1 MISKILKKRIKYL
14 YTKKGRLRNNNFII
28 EGKRSLLTAID
39 NDVKIKNIVVNSS
52 FIKKNKDLVKYDN
65 YRTSVVDDKCF
76 SQLSQV
82 DSPSGILAEAAIP
95 LSNKI
100 NPDFPL
106 VYLDQISDPG
116 NLGTI
121 IRTCDWFGIKQIGIS
136 PNSVEFYNSKVV
148 RSAMGSH
155 FNMKY
160 LGTPKSKDLNNF
172 SLIGADFNKGKDI
185 NDISNL
191 KNWALVMGS
200 EASGISKTISKKIST
215 YVKIEK
221 FGKGESLNIG
231 VAMGIVLHRFT
242 N

>member
-1 MISKILKKRIKYL
+1 MISKIQEKRIKSL
-14 YTKKGRLRNNNFII
+14 YSKKGRLKNNNFII
-28 EGKRSLLTAID
+28 EGERSLLTAID
-39 NDVKIKNIVVNSS
+39 NDVKIKNIVLNKS
-52 FIKKNKDLVKYDN
+52 FIEKNKNLTKYNKYKIID
-65 YRTSVVDDKCF
+65 VDDKCF

-95 LSNKI
+95 LNSKI
-100 NPDFPL
+100 NPNFPL

-136 PNSVEFYNSKVV
+136 PNSVEFYNPKVV

-155 FNMKY
+155 FNLKY
-160 LGTPKSKDLNNF
+160 LGTPKSEDLNKF

-185 NDISNL
+185 NDISNP

-200 EASGISKTISKKIST
+200 EASGISKTMNEKISS
-215 YVKIEK
+215 YVKIER
-221 FGKGESLNIG
+221 FGKGDSLNIG

>member
-1 MISKILKKRIKYL
+1 MISKILDKRIKSL
-14 YTKKGRLRNNNFII
+14 YTKKGRLKNNNFII
-28 EGKRSLLTAID
+28 EGKRSILTAIH
-39 NDVKIKNIVVNSS
+39 NSVNIKNIVLSKS
-52 FIKKNKDLVKYDN
+52 FIENNKNLAAYNRYK
-65 YRTSVVDDKCF
+65 TSVVDDKCF
-76 SQLSQV
+76 GQLSQV
-82 DSPSGILAEAAIP
+82 DSPSGILAEASIP
-95 LSNKI
+95 LQSKL
-100 NPDFPL
+100 NPDFPM

-136 PNSVEFYNSKVV
+136 PNSVEFYNPKVV
-148 RSAMGSH
+148 RSSMGSH

-160 LGTPKSKDLNNF
+160 LGTPSSEDLMRFN
-172 SLIGADFNKGKDI
+172 LIGADFNKGKNI
-185 NDISNL
+185 NNISYP

-200 EASGISKTISKKIST
+200 EASGISKTMNKKISS
-215 YVKIEK
+215 YVKIER

>member
-1 MISKILKKRIKYL
+1 MISKIQEKRIKSL
-14 YTKKGRLRNNNFII
+14 YSKKGRLKNNNFII
-28 EGKRSLLTAID
+28 EGKRSLLTAIQ
-39 NDVKIKNIVVNSS
+39 NGVNIKNIVLNKS
-52 FIKKNKDLVKYDN
+52 FAEKNRNLIAYNKYKIN
-65 YRTSVVDDKCF
+65 VVDDKCF
-76 SQLSQV
+76 DQLSQV

-95 LSNKI
+95 LHSKL

-106 VYLDQISDPG
+106 VYLDQVSDPG

-121 IRTCDWFGIKQIGIS
+121 IRTCDWFGIRQIGIS
-136 PNSVEFYNSKVV
+136 PNSVEFYNPKVV
-148 RSAMGSH
+148 RSSMGSH

-160 LGTPKSKDLNNF
+160 LGTPSSEDLNKFN
-172 SLIGADFNKGKDI
+172 LIGADFNKGKDI
-185 NDISNL
+185 NNISNP

-200 EASGISKTISKKIST
+200 EASGISKTMNEKISS
-215 YVKIEK
+215 YVKIER

>member
-1 MISKILKKRIKYL
+1 MISKILEKRIKSL
-14 YTKKGRLRNNNFII
+14 CTKKGRLKNNNFII
-28 EGKRSLLTAID
+28 EGKRSLLTAIH
-39 NDVKIKNIVVNSS
+39 NSVNIKNIVLSKS
-52 FIKKNKDLVKYDN
+52 FVEKNKNLAAYNKYK
-65 YRTSVVDDKCF
+65 TSVVDDKCIG
-76 SQLSQV
+76 QLSQV
-82 DSPSGILAEAAIP
+82 NSPPGILAEAAMP
-95 LSNKI
+95 LHSKL
-100 NPDFPL
+100 NPDIPL

-136 PNSVEFYNSKVV
+136 PDSVEFYNPKVV
-148 RSAMGSH
+148 RSSMGSH

-160 LGTPKSKDLNNF
+160 LGMPNTEDLNKFN
-172 SLIGADFNKGKDI
+172 LIGADFNKGNNI
-185 NDISNL
+185 NDISPP

-200 EASGISKTISKKIST
+200 EASGISKTMNKKISS

>member
-1 MISKILKKRIKYL
+1 MISKILEKRIKSL
-14 YTKKGRLRNNNFII
+14 NTKKGRLKNNNFII
-28 EGKRSLLTAID
+28 EGKRSLLTAIH
-39 NDVKIKNIVVNSS
+39 NSVNIKNIVLSKS
-52 FIKKNKDLVKYDN
+52 FIKKNKNLAAYNKYK
-65 YRTSVVDDKCF
+65 TSIVDDKCF
-76 SQLSQV
+76 GQLSQV

-95 LSNKI
+95 LHCKL
-100 NPDFPL
+100 NPDFPM

-136 PNSVEFYNSKVV
+136 PNSVEFYNPKVV
-148 RSAMGSH
+148 RSSMGSH

-160 LGTPKSKDLNNF
+160 LGTPNSKDLNKFN
-172 SLIGADFNKGKDI
+172 LIGADFNKGKDI
-185 NDISNL
+185 NDISNP

-200 EASGISKTISKKIST
+200 EASGISKTMNKKISS
-215 YVKIEK
+215 YVKIK
-221 FGKGESLNIG
+221 RFGKGESLNIG

>member
-1 MISKILKKRIKYL
+1 MISKILEKRIKSL
-14 YTKKGRLRNNNFII
+14 YTKKGRTKNNNFII
-28 EGKRSLLTAID
+28 EGKRSLLTAIQ
-39 NDVKIKNIVVNSS
+39 NGVNIKNIVLNKS
-52 FIKKNKDLVKYDN
+52 FKEKNKNLTTYNKYKI
-65 YRTSVVDDKCF
+65 TVVNDKCF
-76 SQLSQV
+76 DQLSQV

-95 LSNKI
+95 LQSKL
-100 NPDFPL
+100 NPDFPM

-136 PNSVEFYNSKVV
+136 PNSVEFYNPKVV
-148 RSAMGSH
+148 RSSMGSH

-160 LGTPKSKDLNNF
+160 LGTPSSEDLNRFN
-172 SLIGADFNKGKDI
+172 LIGADFNKGKDI
-185 NDISNL
+185 NDISFP

-200 EASGISKTISKKIST
+200 EASGISKTMNKKISS
-215 YVKIEK
+215 YVKIER

-242 N
+242 S

>member
-1 MISKILKKRIKYL
+1 MISKILEKRIKSL
-14 YTKKGRLRNNNFII
+14 YTKKGRLKNNSFII
-28 EGKRSLLTAID
+28 EGKRSLLTAIH
-39 NDVKIKNIVVNSS
+39 NSVIIKNIVINKY
-52 FIKKNKDLVKYDN
+52 FIKKNKNLTPYNKYK
-65 YRTSVVDDKCF
+65 TSVVDDKCF
-76 SQLSQV
+76 GQLSQV

-95 LSNKI
+95 LPSKL
-100 NPDFPL
+100 NPDFPM

-136 PNSVEFYNSKVV
+136 PSSVEFYNPKVV
-148 RSAMGSH
+148 RSSMGSH

-160 LGTPKSKDLNNF
+160 LGTPSSEDLNRFN
-172 SLIGADFNKGKDI
+172 LIGADFNKGKDI
-185 NDISNL
+185 NDISNP

-200 EASGISKTISKKIST
+200 EASGISKTMNKKISS
-215 YVKIEK
+215 YVKIER

>member
-1 MISKILKKRIKYL
+1 MISKILEKRIKSL
-14 YTKKGRLRNNNFII
+14 YTKKGRLKNNSFII
-28 EGKRSLLTAID
+28 EGKRSVLTAIH
-39 NDVKIKNIVVNSS
+39 NSVNIKNIVLSKS
-52 FIKKNKDLVKYDN
+52 FIEKNKNLATYNKYK
-65 YRTSVVDDKCF
+65 TSVVDDKCF
-76 SQLSQV
+76 GQLSQV
-82 DSPSGILAEAAIP
+82 DSPPGILAEVAIP
-95 LSNKI
+95 LNNKI
-100 NPDFPL
+100 SSDFPL

-136 PNSVEFYNSKVV
+136 PNSVEFYNPKVV
-148 RSAMGSH
+148 RSSMGSH

-160 LGTPKSKDLNNF
+160 LGTPSSEDLNRFN
-172 SLIGADFNKGKDI
+172 LIGADFNKGKDI
-185 NDISNL
+185 NDISNP

-200 EASGISKTISKKIST
+200 EASGISKTMNKKISS

>member
-1 MISKILKKRIKYL
+1 MISKIQEKRIKSL
-14 YTKKGRLRNNNFII
+14 YSKKGRLKNNNFII
-28 EGKRSLLTAID
+28 EGKRSLLTAIH
-39 NDVKIKNIVVNSS
+39 NGVNIKNIVLNKS
-52 FIKKNKDLVKYDN
+52 FTEKNKNLITYNKYKI
-65 YRTSVVDDKCF
+65 TVVDDKCF
-76 SQLSQV
+76 GQLSQV

-95 LSNKI
+95 LHSKL

-106 VYLDQISDPG
+106 VYLDQVSDPG

-136 PNSVEFYNSKVV
+136 PNSVEFYNPKVV
-148 RSAMGSH
+148 RSSMGSH

-160 LGTPKSKDLNNF
+160 LGTPSSEDLNKFN
-172 SLIGADFNKGKDI
+172 LIGADFNKGKDI
-185 NDISNL
+185 NDISNP

-200 EASGISKTISKKIST
+200 EASGISKTMNKKISS
-215 YVKIEK
+215 YVKIER

>member
-1 MISKILKKRIKYL
+1 MISKIQEKRIKSL
-14 YTKKGRLRNNNFII
+14 YSKKGRLKNNNFII
-28 EGKRSLLTAID
+28 EGKRSLLTAIQ
-39 NDVKIKNIVVNSS
+39 NGVNIKNIVLNKS
-52 FIKKNKDLVKYDN
+52 FTEKNKNLITYNKYKI
-65 YRTSVVDDKCF
+65 TIVDDKCF
-76 SQLSQV
+76 DQLSQV

-95 LSNKI
+95 LHSKL

-106 VYLDQISDPG
+106 VYLDQVSDPG

-121 IRTCDWFGIKQIGIS
+121 IRTCDWFGIRQIGIS
-136 PNSVEFYNSKVV
+136 PNSVEFYNPKVV
-148 RSAMGSH
+148 RSSMGSH

-160 LGTPKSKDLNNF
+160 LGTPSSEDLNKFN
-172 SLIGADFNKGKDI
+172 LIGADFNKGKDI
-185 NDISNL
+185 NNISNP

-200 EASGISKTISKKIST
+200 EASGISKTMNEKISS
-215 YVKIEK
+215 YVKIER

>member
-1 MISKILKKRIKYL
+1 LISKILEKRIKSL
-14 YTKKGRLRNNNFII
+14 CTKKGRLKNNNFII
-28 EGKRSLLTAID
+28 EGKRSLLTAIH
-39 NDVKIKNIVVNSS
+39 NSVNIKNIVLSKS
-52 FIKKNKDLVKYDN
+52 FIEKNKNLAAYNKYK
-65 YRTSVVDDKCF
+65 TSVVDDKCF
-76 SQLSQV
+76 GQLSQV
-82 DSPSGILAEAAIP
+82 DSPSGILAEATIP
-95 LSNKI
+95 LQNKL
-100 NPDFPL
+100 NPDFPM

-136 PNSVEFYNSKVV
+136 PNSVEFYNPKVV
-148 RSAMGSH
+148 RSSMGSH

-160 LGTPKSKDLNNF
+160 LGTPSSEDLNRFN
-172 SLIGADFNKGKDI
+172 LIGADFNKGKDI
-185 NDISNL
+185 NDISNP

-200 EASGISKTISKKIST
+200 EASGISKTMNKKISS

>member
-1 MISKILKKRIKYL
+1 MISKIQEKRIKSL
-14 YTKKGRLRNNNFII
+14 YSKKGRLKNNNFII

-39 NDVKIKNIVVNSS
+39 NGVNIKNIVLNKS
-52 FIKKNKDLVKYDN
+52 FTEKNKNLTTYNKYKI
-65 YRTSVVDDKCF
+65 TVVDDKCF
-76 SQLSQV
+76 NQLSQV
-82 DSPSGILAEAAIP
+82 DSPSGILAEASIP
-95 LSNKI
+95 LQSKL
-100 NPDFPL
+100 NPDFPM

-121 IRTCDWFGIKQIGIS
+121 VRTCDWFGIKQIGIS
-136 PNSVEFYNSKVV
+136 PNSVEFYNPKVV
-148 RSAMGSH
+148 RSSMGSH

-160 LGTPKSKDLNNF
+160 LGTPSSEDLNRFN
-172 SLIGADFNKGKDI
+172 LIGADYNKGKDI
-185 NDISNL
+185 NDISNP

-200 EASGISKTISKKIST
+200 EASGISKTMNKKISS
-215 YVKIEK
+215 YVKIER

>member
-1 MISKILKKRIKYL
+1 MISNILEKRIKSL
-14 YTKKGRLRNNNFII
+14 YTKKGRLKNNSFII
-28 EGKRSLLTAID
+28 EGKRSLLTAIY
-39 NDVKIKNIVVNSS
+39 NSVIIKNIVLSKS
-52 FIKKNKDLVKYDN
+52 FIDKNKNLTPYNKYK
-65 YRTSVVDDKCF
+65 TSVVDDKCF
-76 SQLSQV
+76 GQLSQV
-82 DSPSGILAEAAIP
+82 DSPSGILAEAKIP
-95 LSNKI
+95 LQNKL
-100 NPDFPL
+100 NPDFPM

-136 PNSVEFYNSKVV
+136 PNSVEFYNPKVV
-148 RSAMGSH
+148 RSSMGSH

-160 LGTPKSKDLNNF
+160 LGTPSSEDLNRFN
-172 SLIGADFNKGKDI
+172 LIGADFNKGKDI
-185 NDISNL
+185 NDISNP

-200 EASGISKTISKKIST
+200 EAFGISKTMNKKISS
-215 YVKIEK
+215 YVKIER

>member
-1 MISKILKKRIKYL
+1 MISKIQEKRIKSL
-14 YTKKGRLRNNNFII
+14 YSKKGRLKNNNFII
-28 EGKRSLLTAID
+28 EGKRSLLTAIQ
-39 NDVKIKNIVVNSS
+39 NGVNIKNIVLNKS
-52 FIKKNKDLVKYDN
+52 FTEKNKNLTTYNKYKI
-65 YRTSVVDDKCF
+65 TVVDDKCF
-76 SQLSQV
+76 DQLSQV

-95 LSNKI
+95 LHSKL

-136 PNSVEFYNSKVV
+136 PNSVEFYNPKVV
-148 RSAMGSH
+148 RSSMGSH

-160 LGTPKSKDLNNF
+160 LGTPSSEDLNKFN
-172 SLIGADFNKGKDI
+172 LIGADFNKGKDV
-185 NDISNL
+185 NDISNP

-200 EASGISKTISKKIST
+200 EASGISKTMNKKISS
-215 YVKIEK
+215 YVKIER
-221 FGKGESLNIG
+221 FGNGESLNIG

>member
-1 MISKILKKRIKYL
+1 MISKIQEKRIKSL
-14 YTKKGRLRNNNFII
+14 YSKKGRLKNNNFII
-28 EGKRSLLTAID
+28 EGKRSLLTAIQ
-39 NDVKIKNIVVNSS
+39 NGVNIKNIVLNKS
-52 FIKKNKDLVKYDN
+52 FTEKNKNLITYNKYKI
-65 YRTSVVDDKCF
+65 TVVDDKCF
-76 SQLSQV
+76 DQLSQV

-95 LSNKI
+95 LHSKL

-106 VYLDQISDPG
+106 VYLDQVSDPG

-121 IRTCDWFGIKQIGIS
+121 IRTCDWFGIRQIGIS
-136 PNSVEFYNSKVV
+136 PNSVEFYNPKVV
-148 RSAMGSH
+148 RSSMGSH

-160 LGTPKSKDLNNF
+160 LGTPSSEDLNKFN
-172 SLIGADFNKGKDI
+172 LIGADFNKGKDI
-185 NDISNL
+185 NDISYP

-200 EASGISKTISKKIST
+200 EASGISKTMNKKISS
-215 YVKIEK
+215 YVKIER

>member
-1 MISKILKKRIKYL
+1 MISKILEKRIKSL
-14 YTKKGRLRNNNFII
+14 YTKKGRLKNNSFII
-28 EGKRSLLTAID
+28 EGKRSLLTAIQ
-39 NDVKIKNIVVNSS
+39 NSVNIKNIVLNKS
-52 FIKKNKDLVKYDN
+52 FIEKNKNLTPYNKYK
-65 YRTSVVDDKCF
+65 TSVVDDKCF
-76 SQLSQV
+76 GQLSRV

-95 LSNKI
+95 LQSNL
-100 NPDFPL
+100 NPDFPM
-106 VYLDQISDPG
+106 VYLDQISNPG

-136 PNSVEFYNSKVV
+136 PNSVEFYNPKVV
-148 RSAMGSH
+148 RSSMGSH

-160 LGTPKSKDLNNF
+160 LGTPSSEDLNKFN
-172 SLIGADFNKGKDI
+172 LIGADFNKGKNI
-185 NDISNL
+185 NDISSP

-200 EASGISKTISKKIST
+200 EASGISKTMNKKISS
-215 YVKIEK
+215 YVKIER

>member
-1 MISKILKKRIKYL
+1 MISKILEKRIKSL
-14 YTKKGRLRNNNFII
+14 YTKKGRLKNNNFII
-28 EGKRSLLTAID
+28 EGKRSILTAIH
-39 NDVKIKNIVVNSS
+39 NNVNIKNIVLSKS
-52 FIKKNKDLVKYDN
+52 FIEKNKNLAAYNKYK
-65 YRTSVVDDKCF
+65 TSVVDDKCF
-76 SQLSQV
+76 GQLSQV

-95 LSNKI
+95 LQSKL
-100 NPDFPL
+100 NPDFPM

-136 PNSVEFYNSKVV
+136 PNSVEFYNPKVV
-148 RSAMGSH
+148 RSSMGSH

-160 LGTPKSKDLNNF
+160 LGTPSSEDLNRFN
-172 SLIGADFNKGKDI
+172 LIGADFNKGKDI
-185 NDISNL
+185 NDISNP

-200 EASGISKTISKKIST
+200 EASGISKTMKKKISS
-215 YVKIEK
+215 YVKIER
-221 FGKGESLNIG
+221 FGKGESLNVG

>member
-1 MISKILKKRIKYL
+1 MISKILEKRIKSL
-14 YTKKGRLRNNNFII
+14 CTKKGRLKNNNFII
-28 EGKRSLLTAID
+28 EGKRSLLTAIH
-39 NDVKIKNIVVNSS
+39 NSVNIKNIVLSKS
-52 FIKKNKDLVKYDN
+52 FIEKNKNLAAYNKYK
-65 YRTSVVDDKCF
+65 TSVVDDKCF
-76 SQLSQV
+76 GQLSQV
-82 DSPSGILAEAAIP
+82 DSPSGILAEATIP
-95 LSNKI
+95 LQNKL
-100 NPDFPL
+100 NPDFPM

-136 PNSVEFYNSKVV
+136 PNSVEFYNPKVV
-148 RSAMGSH
+148 RSSMGSH

-160 LGTPKSKDLNNF
+160 LGTPSSEDLNRFN
-172 SLIGADFNKGKDI
+172 LIGADFNKGKDI
-185 NDISNL
+185 NDISNP

-200 EASGISKTISKKIST
+200 EASGISKTMNKKISS
-215 YVKIEK
+215 YVKIER

>member
-1 MISKILKKRIKYL
+1 MISKILEKRIKSL
-14 YTKKGRLRNNNFII
+14 YTKKGRLKNNSFII
-28 EGKRSLLTAID
+28 EGKRSLLTAIH
-39 NDVKIKNIVVNSS
+39 NRVIIKNIVLSKD
-52 FIKKNKDLVKYDN
+52 FIKKNKNLTPYNKHK
-65 YRTSVVDDKCF
+65 TSVVDDKYF
-76 SQLSQV
+76 GQLSQV

-95 LSNKI
+95 LQSKLNLG
-100 NPDFPL
+100 FPM

-136 PNSVEFYNSKVV
+136 PNSVEFYNPKVV
-148 RSAMGSH
+148 RSSMGSH

-160 LGTPKSKDLNNF
+160 LGTPSSEDLNKFN
-172 SLIGADFNKGKDI
+172 LIGADFNKGKDI
-185 NDISNL
+185 NDISNP

-200 EASGISKTISKKIST
+200 EASGISKTMNKKISS
-215 YVKIEK
+215 YVKIER

-231 VAMGIVLHRFT
+231 VAMGIVLHKFT

>member
-1 MISKILKKRIKYL
+1 MISKILKRRIKSL
-14 YTKKGRLRNNNFII
+14 YTKKGRLKNNSFII
-28 EGKRSLLTAID
+28 EGKRSLLTAIY
-39 NDVKIKNIVVNSS
+39 NSVIIKNIVLSKS
-52 FIKKNKDLVKYDN
+52 FIDKNKNLTPYNKYK
-65 YRTSVVDDKCF
+65 TSVVDDKCF

-82 DSPSGILAEAAIP
+82 DSPSGILAEATIS
-95 LSNKI
+95 LQNKL
-100 NPDFPL
+100 NPDFPM

-136 PNSVEFYNSKVV
+136 PNSVDFYNPKVV
-148 RSAMGSH
+148 RSSMGSH

-160 LGTPKSKDLNNF
+160 LGTPRSEDLNRFN
-172 SLIGADFNKGKDI
+172 LIGADFNKGKDI
-185 NDISNL
+185 NDISNP

-200 EASGISKTISKKIST
+200 EASGISKTMNKKISS
-215 YVKIEK
+215 YVKIER

-242 N
+242 K

>member
-1 MISKILKKRIKYL
+1 MISKILEKRIKSL
-14 YTKKGRLRNNNFII
+14 YTKKGRLKNNNFII
-28 EGKRSLLTAID
+28 EGKRSLLTAIQNGVD
-39 NDVKIKNIVVNSS
+39 IKNIVLNKS
-52 FIKKNKDLVKYDN
+52 FTEKNKNLITYNKYKII
-65 YRTSVVDDKCF
+65 VVDDKCF
-76 SQLSQV
+76 GQLSQV
-82 DSPSGILAEAAIP
+82 DSPSGILAEATIP
-95 LSNKI
+95 LQNKL
-100 NPDFPL
+100 NPDFPM

-136 PNSVEFYNSKVV
+136 PNSVEFYNPKVV
-148 RSAMGSH
+148 RSSMGSH

-160 LGTPKSKDLNNF
+160 LGTPSSEDLNRFN
-172 SLIGADFNKGKDI
+172 LIGADFNQGKDI
-185 NDISNL
+185 NDISNP

-200 EASGISKTISKKIST
+200 EASGISKTMNKKISS

>member
-1 MISKILKKRIKYL
+1 MISKIQEKRIKSL
-14 YTKKGRLRNNNFII
+14 YSKKGRLKNNNFII

-39 NDVKIKNIVVNSS
+39 NGVNIKNIVLNKS
-52 FIKKNKDLVKYDN
+52 FTEKNKNLTTYNKYKI
-65 YRTSVVDDKCF
+65 TVVDDKCF
-76 SQLSQV
+76 NQLSQV
-82 DSPSGILAEAAIP
+82 DSPSGILAEASIP
-95 LSNKI
+95 LQSKL
-100 NPDFPL
+100 NPDFPM

-121 IRTCDWFGIKQIGIS
+121 VRTCDWFGIKQIGIS
-136 PNSVEFYNSKVV
+136 PNSVEFYNPKVV
-148 RSAMGSH
+148 RSSMGSH

-160 LGTPKSKDLNNF
+160 LGTPSSEDLNRFN
-172 SLIGADFNKGKDI
+172 LIGADFNKGKDI
-185 NDISNL
+185 NDISNP

-200 EASGISKTISKKIST
+200 EASGISKTMNKKISS
-215 YVKIEK
+215 YVKIER

>member
-1 MISKILKKRIKYL
+1 MISKILEKRIKSL
-14 YTKKGRLRNNNFII
+14 YTKKGRLKNNSFII
-28 EGKRSLLTAID
+28 EGKRSLLTAIH
-39 NDVKIKNIVVNSS
+39 NRVIIKNIVLSKD
-52 FIKKNKDLVKYDN
+52 FIKKNKNLTPYNKHK
-65 YRTSVVDDKCF
+65 TSVVDDKYF
-76 SQLSQV
+76 GQLSQV

-95 LSNKI
+95 LQSKLNLG
-100 NPDFPL
+100 FPM

-136 PNSVEFYNSKVV
+136 PNSVEFYNPKVV
-148 RSAMGSH
+148 RSSMGSH
-155 FNMKY
+155 FNMKF
-160 LGTPKSKDLNNF
+160 LGTPNSEDLNKFN
-172 SLIGADFNKGKDI
+172 LIGADFNKGKNI
-185 NDISNL
+185 NDISYP

-200 EASGISKTISKKIST
+200 EASGLSKTMNKKISS
-215 YVKIEK
+215 YVKIER

>member
-1 MISKILKKRIKYL
+1 MISKILEKRIKSL
-14 YTKKGRLRNNNFII
+14 YTKKGRLKNNNFII
-28 EGKRSLLTAID
+28 EGKRSILTAIH
-39 NDVKIKNIVVNSS
+39 NSVNIKNIVLSKS
-52 FIKKNKDLVKYDN
+52 FIENNKNLAAYNRYK
-65 YRTSVVDDKCF
+65 TSVVDDKCF
-76 SQLSQV
+76 GQLSQV

-95 LSNKI
+95 LHSKL
-100 NPDFPL
+100 NPDFPM

-136 PNSVEFYNSKVV
+136 LNSVEFYNPKVV
-148 RSAMGSH
+148 RSSMGSH

-160 LGTPKSKDLNNF
+160 LGTPSSKDLKKFN
-172 SLIGADFNKGKDI
+172 LIGADFNKGKNI
-185 NDISNL
+185 NDISFP

-200 EASGISKTISKKIST
+200 EAFGISKTMSKKISS
-215 YVKIEK
+215 YVKIER

>member
-1 MISKILKKRIKYL
+1 MISKILEKRIKSL
-14 YTKKGRLRNNNFII
+14 YTKKRRLKDNSFII
-28 EGKRSLLTAID
+28 EGKRSLLTAIH
-39 NDVKIKNIVVNSS
+39 NSVNIKNIVLSKS
-52 FIKKNKDLVKYDN
+52 FIEKNKDLAIYNKYK
-65 YRTSVVDDKCF
+65 TSVVDDKYF
-76 SQLSQV
+76 NQLSQV

-95 LSNKI
+95 LHSKL
-100 NPDFPL
+100 NPDFPM

-136 PNSVEFYNSKVV
+136 PNSVEFYNPKVV
-148 RSAMGSH
+148 RSSMGSH

-160 LGTPKSKDLNNF
+160 LGTPSSKDLKKFN
-172 SLIGADFNKGKDI
+172 LIGADFNKGKNI
-185 NDISNL
+185 NDISFP

-200 EASGISKTISKKIST
+200 EAFGISKTMSKKISS
-215 YVKIEK
+215 YVKIER

-231 VAMGIVLHRFT
+231 VAMGIVLHRFS

>member
-1 MISKILKKRIKYL
+1 MISKIQEKRIKSL
-14 YTKKGRLRNNNFII
+14 YSKKGRLKNNNFII
-28 EGKRSLLTAID
+28 EGKRSLLTAIQ
-39 NDVKIKNIVVNSS
+39 NGVNIKNIVLNKS
-52 FIKKNKDLVKYDN
+52 FAEKNRNLIAYNKYKI
-65 YRTSVVDDKCF
+65 TVVDDKCF
-76 SQLSQV
+76 NQLSQV

-95 LSNKI
+95 LHSKL

-121 IRTCDWFGIKQIGIS
+121 IRTCDWFGIRQIGIS
-136 PNSVEFYNSKVV
+136 PNSVEFYNPKVV
-148 RSAMGSH
+148 RSSMGSH

-160 LGTPKSKDLNNF
+160 LGTPSSEDLNKFN
-172 SLIGADFNKGKDI
+172 LIGADFNKGKDI
-185 NDISNL
+185 NDISNP

-200 EASGISKTISKKIST
+200 EASGISKTMNEKISS
-215 YVKIEK
+215 YVKIER

>member
-1 MISKILKKRIKYL
+1 MISKILERRIKSL
-14 YTKKGRLRNNNFII
+14 YTKKGRLKNNNFII
-28 EGKRSLLTAID
+28 EGKRSLLTAIQ
-39 NDVKIKNIVVNSS
+39 NGVNIKNIVLNKS
-52 FIKKNKDLVKYDN
+52 FTEKNRNLNKYN
-65 YRTSVVDDKCF
+65 KYKITVVDDKCF
-76 SQLSQV
+76 DQLSQV

-95 LSNKI
+95 LHGKL

-106 VYLDQISDPG
+106 VYLDQVSDPG

-136 PNSVEFYNSKVV
+136 PNSVEFYNPKVV
-148 RSAMGSH
+148 RSSMGSH

-160 LGTPKSKDLNNF
+160 LGTPSSKDLNKFN
-172 SLIGADFNKGKDI
+172 LIGADFNKGKSI
-185 NDISNL
+185 NDISFP

-200 EASGISKTISKKIST
+200 EAFGISKTMSKKISS
-215 YVKIEK
+215 YVKIER